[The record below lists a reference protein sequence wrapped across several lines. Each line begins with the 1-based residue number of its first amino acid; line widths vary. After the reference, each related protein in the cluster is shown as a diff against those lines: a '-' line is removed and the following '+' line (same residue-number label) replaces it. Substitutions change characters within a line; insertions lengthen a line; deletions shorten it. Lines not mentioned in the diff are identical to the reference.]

1 MNNMPW
7 KPSPLITFG
16 PVWAI
21 GRQWI
26 PNFGDKN
33 SLLIMRRQ
41 VEKRVSFARA
51 YCGWRNS
58 GAHEEK
64 ELGEGRA
71 FLRWL
76 QKHHL
81 SIGWIEKD
89 FSPHPYFSGPDS
101 PKHDKN
107 DEMAKGLSF
116 AIKPILVGEKKVK
129 LYVRD
134 EDVLSLLSLNYG
146 NEVDFLELVKNY
158 VSYRH
163 EWEKWKAPAPLFLDW
178 VVSHG
183 KRPVFG
189 MGQLGLD
196 IATSVT

>member
-1 MNNMPW
+1 MNKMTW
-7 KPSPLITFG
+7 KPSPLITFN
-16 PVWAI
+16 PVWAL
-21 GRQWI
+21 GRQWC

-33 SLLIMRRQ
+33 SLLLMRRQ
-41 VEKRVSFARA
+41 VEKTVSFARA

-58 GAHEEK
+58 GAREER

-81 SIGWIEKD
+81 SIDWHLKD
-89 FSPHPYFSGPDS
+89 FSPHPYFSGPNS

-116 AIKPILVGEKKVK
+116 AIKPVSVGEKKVK

-146 NEVDFLELVKNY
+146 MEVDFLELVKSY
-158 VSYRH
+158 VMYRR
-163 EWEKWKAPAPLFLDW
+163 EWEKWSAPAPLFLDW

-183 KRPVFG
+183 KRPVFNS
-189 MGQLGLD
+189 GQLGLD